1 MESKLWTMGQTEK
14 FLNVH
19 LKGAAEICKFD
30 GYMSF
35 KRVPSWT
42 EPKHGHSFMA
52 IDVASQGSGV
62 RLDFLTTATQLEL
75 SLAYDAV
82 LWEGLPKVPVQLV
95 VEVDGKETPYPFS
108 NIRYLGFPGF
118 TRDGDLNFSSKTI
131 DLGKSEANKRVTVWF
146 PHNAI
151 TYISKIELNG
161 EVSAF
166 NSELPK
172 WVHYG
177 SSISHSGEANY
188 PTGVWPV
195 IAAKSLE
202 LDVVNLGL
210 GGNAMAEPYMSEVML
225 DHDPEFISMKLG
237 INSINAASHTLR
249 TFIPAVY
256 GLIESLVA
264 RKPDVKLLLISPI
277 YCPPHEEGFGPTIFD
292 MENFKA
298 TANPSPAS
306 EMVPAHLNTKRVR
319 DALKEVVSNLQSQG
333 VNIRYIDGLELMGEA
348 DASHLEDDLHP
359 NSDGYAL
366 VGQRFASHPVV
377 LSWLGR

>member
-1 MESKLWTMGQTEK
+1 MNQTEK
-14 FLNVH
+14 FLNDH

-30 GYMSF
+30 GYLSF
-35 KRVPSWT
+35 KRVPYWT

-52 IDVASQGSGV
+52 IDAASQGSGV
-62 RLDFLTTATQLEL
+62 RLDFLTSATQMEL
-75 SLAYDAV
+75 SLAFDAV
-82 LWEGLPKVPVQLV
+82 LWPGLPEVPVQLV
-95 VEVDGKETPYPFS
+95 VEVDGTETPYPFS
-108 NIRYLGFPGF
+108 NLRYFGFPGF
-118 TRDGDLNFSSKTI
+118 TRDGDLNFSAETI
-131 DLGKSEANKRVTVWF
+131 DLGDSEANKRVTVWF

-166 NSELPK
+166 TPELPK

-195 IAAKSLE
+195 IAAKSLQ

-225 DHDPEFISMKLG
+225 DHDPEFISLKIG

-256 GLIESLVA
+256 GLIESLVS
-264 RKPDVKLLLISPI
+264 RKPDLKLLLISPI

-292 MENFKA
+292 TENFKA
-298 TANPSPAS
+298 TANPTPAPEIFPS
-306 EMVPAHLNTKRVR
+306 NLNNTRVR
-319 DALKEVVSNLQSQG
+319 EALQQIASNLQGQG
-333 VNIRYIDGLELMGEA
+333 VSIHYLDGLELMGEA
-348 DASHLEDDLHP
+348 DASYLDDDLHP

-366 VGQRFASHPVV
+366 IGQRFASHPQV
-377 LSWLGR
+377 LAWLGR